1 MSGLQHR
8 SHPLRDM
15 LDKELQ
21 QRTFPAL
28 SAPCRLCQFMLTVTP
43 ASRSSELS
51 FIQQLAS
58 AQGSHFSETAQDVNL
73 PLFGGTLRFEKHGE
87 FSSYIFIQPATDKQL
102 FDDPLDF
109 LPAKD
114 WLGQIPGQ
122 IFRVVQ
128 LSIITPAQLA
138 KLGDI
143 DGLFNKDNCIS
154 SHLAGQQARIWT
166 DFQKHAEGAGRMLLL
181 DQGLTPAALGRLVQ
195 QLFDLGNYRKL
206 SLLGWPVARQALAK
220 LNLLEQQLS
229 DITQRIEHKNNA
241 DERLLN
247 EITTMAAQTEH
258 LIADNSSRL
267 QATAAYYQLTLD
279 RLKSLNETAID
290 GMLSLQDFT
299 ERRLTPAFR
308 TSESVVFRQNAL
320 SGRLGRSTELL
331 RTRINLTLEQQ
342 NQQLLASMDKR
353 AKLQLRMQQMV
364 EGLSLVAISYYAL
377 QLTDKA
383 LNALSFWFAAI
394 DLALWQSLS
403 VPVVLLSV
411 GLLFVWL
418 NRQLHRVMP
427 EQGMSDAANDQH
439 AVSREKTH

>member
-1 MSGLQHR
+1 MTGLHNR
-8 SHPLRDM
+8 SHPLRDV

-28 SAPCRLCQFMLTVTP
+28 SAPCRLCQFMLTVSP

-51 FIQQLAS
+51 FMQQLAR
-58 AQGSHFSETAQDVNL
+58 AQGSHFSETDHDINL

-87 FSSYIFIQPATDKQL
+87 FSSYVFIQPGSDKQL

-109 LPAKD
+109 LPGKS
-114 WLGQIPGQ
+114 WLDDIPGQ
-122 IFRVVQ
+122 VFRVVQ
-128 LSIITPAQLA
+128 LSVVTPAQLKA
-138 KLGDI
+138 NGNI
-143 DGLFNKDNCIS
+143 NMLFNPDNCIS
-154 SHLAGQQARIWT
+154 SLLAGQKARIWT

-181 DQGLTPAALGRLVQ
+181 DQGLSPAALGRLVQ

-206 SLLGWPVARQALAK
+206 SLLGWPMSRQALAK

-229 DITQRIEHKNNA
+229 DITQRIEHQRSD

-258 LIADNSSRL
+258 LIAETSSRL

-279 RLKSLNETAID
+279 RIKGLNETPIE
-290 GMLSLQDFT
+290 GLLSLQDFT

-331 RTRINLTLEQQ
+331 RTRINLKLEQQ

-353 AKLQLRMQQMV
+353 AKLQLNMQQMV
-364 EGLSLVAISYYAL
+364 EGLSLVAISYYAV
-377 QLTDKA
+377 QLADKA
-383 LNALSFWFAAI
+383 LYALSYW
-394 DLALWQSLS
+394 LPGLNVGKWQSISLPL
-403 VPVVLLSV
+403 VVVIVAAVLL
-411 GLLFVWL
+411 WI
-418 NRQLHRVMP
+418 NRQLHRDK
-427 EQGMSDAANDQH
+427 SA
-439 AVSREKTH
+439 

>member
-8 SHPLRDM
+8 SHPLRDI

-28 SAPCRLCQFMLTVTP
+28 TAPCRLCQFMLTVTP

-51 FIQQLAS
+51 FMQQLAS

-87 FSSYIFIQPATDKQL
+87 FSSYIFIQPAHDKQL

-128 LSIITPAQLA
+128 LSIITPAQLT
-138 KLGDI
+138 KLGNI
-143 DGLFNKDNCIS
+143 DRLFNQDNCIS
-154 SHLAGQQARIWT
+154 SRLAGQQARIWT

-279 RLKSLNETAID
+279 RLKSLNETPID

-353 AKLQLRMQQMV
+353 AKLQLHMQQMV

-383 LNALSFWFAAI
+383 LNALSFWFATF

-403 VPVVLLSV
+403 VPAVLLSV

-418 NRQLHRVMP
+418 NRQLHRAIP
-427 EQGMSDAANDQH
+427 EQAMSDAAKDQQ
-439 AVSREKTH
+439 AANREKMH

>member
-1 MSGLQHR
+1 MTGLYNR
-8 SHPLRDM
+8 SHPLRDV

-28 SAPCRLCQFMLTVTP
+28 TAPCRLCQFMLTVSP

-58 AQGSHFSETAQDVNL
+58 TQGGHFSETDHDINL
-73 PLFGGTLRFEKHGE
+73 PLFGGSLRFEKHGE
-87 FSSYIFIQPATDKQL
+87 FSSYIFIQSGTGKHL

-109 LPAKD
+109 LPSKD
-114 WLGQIPGQ
+114 WLTDIPGQ

-128 LSIITPAQLA
+128 LSVITPEQLTE
-138 KLGDI
+138 LQDI
-143 DGLFNKDNCIS
+143 DALFNPDNCIS
-154 SHLAGQQARIWT
+154 SMLANNNARIWT

-181 DQGLTPAALGRLVQ
+181 DKGLTPSALGRLVQ

-206 SLLGWPVARQALAK
+206 SLLGWPLARQALQK
-220 LNLLEQQLS
+220 LTLLEQQLS
-229 DITQRIEHKNNA
+229 DITQRIEHKQND
-241 DERLLN
+241 DEHLLN

-258 LIADNSSRL
+258 LIADTSSRL

-279 RLKSLNETAID
+279 RIKSLNETPVD
-290 GMLSLQDFT
+290 GALSLQDFS

-320 SGRLGRSTELL
+320 SNRLGRSTELL
-331 RTRINLTLEQQ
+331 RTRINLKLEQQ

-353 AKLQLRMQQMV
+353 ARLQLNMQQMV

-377 QLTDKA
+377 QLSDKA
-383 LNALSFWFAAI
+383 IKA
-394 DLALWQSLS
+394 LALCFPTLNVPLWQGISL
-403 VPVVLLSV
+403 PLVVV
-411 GLLFVWL
+411 VVAGLLFWL
-418 NRQLHRVMP
+418 NRKVHRDH
-427 EQGMSDAANDQH
+427 S
-439 AVSREKTH
+439 

>member
-1 MSGLQHR
+1 MTGLHNR
-8 SHPLRDM
+8 SHPLRDV

-21 QRTFPAL
+21 QRTFPAIA
-28 SAPCRLCQFMLTVTP
+28 APCRLCQFMLTVAP
-43 ASRSSELS
+43 ASRSSEFS
-51 FIQQLAS
+51 FMQQLAS
-58 AQGSHFSETAQDVNL
+58 QQGSHFSETDHDINL

-87 FSSYIFIQPATDKQL
+87 FSSYVFIQYGNDKQL

-109 LPAKD
+109 LPSKD
-114 WLGQIPGQ
+114 WLEDIPGQ

-128 LSIITPAQLA
+128 LSVVTPAQLKA
-138 KLGDI
+138 NGNI
-143 DGLFNKDNCIS
+143 DKLFNPDNCIS
-154 SHLAGQQARIWT
+154 SLLAGQKARIWT

-181 DQGLTPAALGRLVQ
+181 DQGLSPAALGRLVQ

-206 SLLGWPVARQALAK
+206 SLLGWPMSRQALAR

-229 DITQRIEHKNNA
+229 DITQRIEQQRSD

-258 LIADNSSRL
+258 LIAETSSRL

-279 RLKSLNETAID
+279 RIKGLNETPIE
-290 GMLSLQDFT
+290 GLLSLQDFT

-331 RTRINLTLEQQ
+331 RTRINLKLEQQ

-353 AKLQLRMQQMV
+353 AKLQLNMQQMV
-364 EGLSLVAISYYAL
+364 EGLSLVAISYYAV
-377 QLTDKA
+377 QLSDKA
-383 LNALSFWFAAI
+383 IKALGYFMPQLDTERWHSV
-394 DLALWQSLS
+394 S
-403 VPVVLLSV
+403 VPLVITAVCL
-411 GLLFVWL
+411 LLFWI
-418 NRQLHRVMP
+418 NRRLHR
-427 EQGMSDAANDQH
+427 D
-439 AVSREKTH
+439 KTS

>member
-1 MSGLQHR
+1 MTGLHNR
-8 SHPLRDM
+8 SHPLRDV

-28 SAPCRLCQFMLTVTP
+28 SAPCRLCQFMLTVSP

-51 FIQQLAS
+51 FMQQLAR
-58 AQGSHFSETAQDVNL
+58 AQGSHFSETDHDINL

-87 FSSYIFIQPATDKQL
+87 FSSYAFIQPGSDKQL

-109 LPAKD
+109 LPGKS
-114 WLGQIPGQ
+114 WLDDIPGQ
-122 IFRVVQ
+122 VFRVVQ
-128 LSIITPAQLA
+128 LSVVTPAQLKA
-138 KLGDI
+138 NGNI
-143 DGLFNKDNCIS
+143 NMLFNPDNCIS
-154 SHLAGQQARIWT
+154 SLLAGQKARIWT

-181 DQGLTPAALGRLVQ
+181 DQGLSPAALGRLVQ

-206 SLLGWPVARQALAK
+206 SLLGWPMSRQALAK

-229 DITQRIEHKNNA
+229 DITQRIEHQRSD

-258 LIADNSSRL
+258 LIAETSSRL

-279 RLKSLNETAID
+279 RIKGLNETPIE
-290 GMLSLQDFT
+290 GLLSLQDFT

-331 RTRINLTLEQQ
+331 RTRINLKLEQQ

-353 AKLQLRMQQMV
+353 AKLQLNMQQMV
-364 EGLSLVAISYYAL
+364 EGLSLVAISYYAV
-377 QLTDKA
+377 QLADKA
-383 LNALSFWFAAI
+383 LYALSYW
-394 DLALWQSLS
+394 LPGLNVGKWQSISLPL
-403 VPVVLLSV
+403 VVVIVAAVLL
-411 GLLFVWL
+411 WI
-418 NRQLHRVMP
+418 NRQLHRDK
-427 EQGMSDAANDQH
+427 SA
-439 AVSREKTH
+439 